1 MNKSPAFQFYPSDW
15 LGSQR
20 VSLMTLEE
28 EGAYIRLLAYCWRH
42 GSLPADPEAV
52 ARLIGK
58 GASTTLAS
66 RVLTMFQPP
75 LVPPL
80 VPPLS
85 GGTVLV
91 HDRLEDERSKQLR
104 WSEKSSE
111 GGRKSAQLRKSRVV
125 QPPYAPPLQPPLVP
139 LGNSS
144 SSSSSTDNIAKA
156 ILSGDSEKIDD
167 MQKSKRKRQQKQ
179 TDAEWIA
186 DLKRHYPDINL
197 DSELG
202 KMKAWC
208 ETNKRDMTRKFIIGW
223 LNRVVPVTIPKTET
237 KSEWTWE

>member
-28 EGAYIRLLAYCWRH
+28 EGAYIRLLAYCWQH
-42 GSLPADPEAV
+42 GSVPADPEAV

-75 LVPPL
+75 FQPPL
-80 VPPLS
+80 VAPLS

-91 HDRLEDERSKQLR
+91 HERLEEERSKQLK
-104 WSEKSSE
+104 WKEKSSE
-111 GGRKSAQLRKSRVV
+111 GGRKSAELRKSRVV
-125 QPPYAPPLQPPLVP
+125 EPPLQPPLQP
-139 LGNSS
+139 NGNITS
-144 SSSSSTDNIAKA
+144 SSSSSTNIANA
-156 ILSGDSEKIDD
+156 ILSNSDAEKVEEPAKPKKKRE
-167 MQKSKRKRQQKQ
+167 QKPA
-179 TDAEWIA
+179 DAEWIE
-186 DLKRHYPDINL
+186 DLKRHYPDLNL

-202 KMKAWC
+202 KMRAWC
-208 ETNKRDMTRKFIIGW
+208 ETNKRDMTRKFIINW
-223 LNRVVPVTIPKTET
+223 LNRVVPVTLPSKPEV
-237 KSEWTWE
+237 KSEWGWD

>member
-28 EGAYIRLLAYCWRH
+28 EGAYIRLLSYCWQH
-42 GSLPADPEAV
+42 GSVPADPEAV

-85 GGTVLV
+85 GGNVLV
-91 HDRLEDERSKQLR
+91 HERLEEERNKQLN
-104 WSEKSSE
+104 WKMKSSE
-111 GGRKSAQLRKSRVV
+111 GGKKSAELRKARVV
-125 QPPYAPPLQPPLVP
+125 EPPLQPPYQP
-139 LGNSS
+139 NGNSS
-144 SSSSSTDNIAKA
+144 SSSSIDLSNDKSTPDKE
-156 ILSGDSEKIDD
+156 SGVVVKKQVIDD
-167 MQKSKRKRQQKQ
+167 
-179 TDAEWIA
+179 AWIA
-186 DLKRHYPDINL
+186 DLKRHYPTTDI
-197 DSELG
+197 DQELRN
-202 KMKAWC
+202 MDAWIA
-208 ETNKRDMTRKFIIGW
+208 EHPNRRKTRRFIIGW
-223 LNRVVPVTIPKTET
+223 LNRNADTLPKQPEREATENDY
-237 KSEWTWE
+237 TWD

>member
-28 EGAYIRLLAYCWRH
+28 EGAYIRLLAYCWQH
-42 GSLPADPEAV
+42 GSVPADPEAV

-75 LVPPL
+75 LQAPL
-80 VPPLS
+80 QPPLS

-91 HDRLEDERSKQLR
+91 HERLEEERGKQLR

-111 GGRKSAQLRKSRVV
+111 GGRKSAELRKSRMV
-125 QPPYAPPLQPPLVP
+125 QAPLQPPLQP
-139 LGNSS
+139 LGNIT
-144 SSSSSTDNIAKA
+144 SSSSSTVNIAYA
-156 ILSGDSEKIDD
+156 ICNSDAGKVDEVEKP
-167 MQKSKRKRQQKQ
+167 KKKREQKQ
-179 TDAEWIA
+179 VDAEWIA

-197 DSELG
+197 ESELG

-223 LNRVVPVTIPKTET
+223 INRVVPVTLPPKTEV
-237 KSEWTWE
+237 KNEWEW

>member
-28 EGAYIRLLAYCWRH
+28 EGAYIRLLAYCWQH
-42 GSLPADPEAV
+42 GSVPADPEAV

-58 GASTTLAS
+58 GATTTLAS

-75 LVPPL
+75 LQPPL
-80 VPPLS
+80 N

-91 HDRLEDERSKQLR
+91 HERLEEERSKQFK
-104 WSEKSSE
+104 WKEKSSE
-111 GGRKSAQLRKSRVV
+111 GGRKSAELRKSRVV
-125 QPPYAPPLQPPLVP
+125 QPPLEPPLQPN
-139 LGNSS
+139 GNITSS
-144 SSSSSTDNIAKA
+144 SSSSINIANA
-156 ILSGDSEKIDD
+156 ILSNAEKVEVKKP
-167 MQKSKRKRQQKQ
+167 MKKREQKQ
-179 TDAEWIA
+179 VDAEWLA

-208 ETNKRDMTRKFIIGW
+208 ETNNRDMTRKFIIGW
-223 LNRVVPVTIPKTET
+223 LNRVTPVTLPKAEV
-237 KSEWTWE
+237 KSEWEW

>member
-28 EGAYIRLLAYCWRH
+28 EGAYIRLLAYCWQH
-42 GSLPADPEAV
+42 GSVPADPEAV

-75 LVPPL
+75 LQPPL
-80 VPPLS
+80 VAPLN

-91 HDRLEDERSKQLR
+91 HERLEEERSKQLK
-104 WSEKSSE
+104 WKEKSSE
-111 GGRKSAQLRKSRVV
+111 GGRKSAELRKSRVV
-125 QPPYAPPLQPPLVP
+125 QPPLQAPLQP
-139 LGNSS
+139 LGNISS
-144 SSSSSTDNIAKA
+144 SSSSSTNIANA
-156 ILSGDSEKIDD
+156 ILESSDAGKVEEVEKPKKKRE
-167 MQKSKRKRQQKQ
+167 QKPA
-179 TDAEWIA
+179 DAEWIA
-186 DLKRHYPDINL
+186 DLKRHYPDIHL

-208 ETNKRDMTRKFIIGW
+208 ETNKRDMTRKFIINW
-223 LNRVVPVTIPKTET
+223 LNRVVPVTLPKTEV
-237 KSEWTWE
+237 KNEWDW

>member
-20 VSLMTLEE
+20 VSMMTLEE
-28 EGAYIRLLAYCWRH
+28 EGAYIRLLAYCWQH
-42 GSLPADPEAV
+42 GSVPADPEAV

-75 LVPPL
+75 LQPPL
-80 VPPLS
+80 VAPLS
-85 GGTVLV
+85 GGNVLV
-91 HDRLEDERSKQLR
+91 HERLEEERSKQFK
-104 WSEKSSE
+104 WKEKSSE
-111 GGRKSAQLRKSRVV
+111 GGRKSAELRKSRVV
-125 QPPYAPPLQPPLVP
+125 QAPLQP
-139 LGNSS
+139 LGNIT
-144 SSSSSTDNIAKA
+144 SSSSSTDNIANA
-156 ILSGDSEKIDD
+156 ILSNSDAENVDEVEKPR
-167 MQKSKRKRQQKQ
+167 KKREQKQ
-179 TDAEWIA
+179 VDAEWLA

-202 KMKAWC
+202 KMQAWC

-223 LNRVVPVTIPKTET
+223 LNRVTPVTLPKAEV
-237 KSEWTWE
+237 KSEWDW

>member
-28 EGAYIRLLAYCWRH
+28 EGAYIRLLAYCWQH
-42 GSLPADPEAV
+42 GSVPADPEAV

-80 VPPLS
+80 QPPLS
-85 GGTVLV
+85 GGTILV
-91 HDRLEDERSKQLR
+91 HQRLEEERGKQLK

-111 GGRKSAQLRKSRVV
+111 GGKKSAELRKSRVV
-125 QPPYAPPLQPPLVP
+125 QAPLEPPLQP
-139 LGNSS
+139 LGNIT

-156 ILSGDSEKIDD
+156 ILSDAEKVDEVE
-167 MQKSKRKRQQKQ
+167 KPKKKREQKQ
-179 TDAEWIA
+179 VDAEWIA
-186 DLKRHYPDINL
+186 DLKRHYPDLNL
-197 DSELG
+197 ESELG
-202 KMKAWC
+202 KMQAWC
-208 ETNKRDMTRKFIIGW
+208 EINTRDMTRKFIIGW
-223 LNRVVPVTIPKTET
+223 LNRVTPVTLPKAEV
-237 KSEWTWE
+237 KSEWEW